1 MKIIIAKNLEKAQ
14 QEECDKRFDAA
25 DKYDR
30 RFFRNIQ
37 QRRLDLAQ
45 KNLAKH
51 QEAML
56 EYLKWKL
63 EQGFISDLE
72 YVEALLWLKKRVE
85 ERKIILSK
93 FNIDSK

>member
-14 QEECDKRFDAA
+14 QEECDNRFDAA
-25 DKYDR
+25 DKYDT

-37 QRRLDLAQ
+37 KRRLDLAQ
-45 KNLAKH
+45 KNLGKH
-51 QEAML
+51 QKAML

>member
-30 RFFRNIQ
+30 CFFRNIQ
-37 QRRLDLAQ
+37 KRRLDLAQ

-63 EQGFISDLE
+63 EQGFICDLE
-72 YVEALLWLKKRVE
+72 YIEGLLWLKKRIE
-85 ERKIILSK
+85 ERKVLLSK
-93 FNIDSK
+93 FNVDSK